1 MSWDLTY
8 GKRMIAVDIGESN
21 AEEVN
26 LIERGGS
33 YGWGVGLLE
42 GTLHIDAKT
51 DAKSVRAATPS
62 ELAPYHLPFGEYDHN
77 DGAAITGGYVYHGP
91 LAVLRDKY
99 VFGDIVTG
107 QLFFMNMGASL
118 TDHTIYKLTIV
129 RDGVITGV
137 KALGHLDRAHLR
149 IGYDDRTGDL
159 FLMTK
164 GDGMVRRISAAYRR

>member
-1 MSWDLTY
+1 
-8 GKRMIAVDIGESN
+8 
-21 AEEVN
+21 
-26 LIERGGS
+26 
-33 YGWGVGLLE
+33 
-42 GTLHIDAKT
+42 
-51 DAKSVRAATPS
+51 
-62 ELAPYHLPFGEYDHN
+62 LAPYHLPFGEYDHS

-118 TDHTIYKLTIV
+118 TDHTIYKLTIM